1 MRLPSSKRG
10 PLEVSGHKL
19 EGAPV
24 SRITSFTSHAQLS
37 RHRISTDLDW
47 NTVLPRE
54 YDEGK
59 KRKGIKNT
67 YCCSVT
73 QSCPTLCDPT
83 DCSTPGFSV
92 LHSLPELG
100 QTHVH
105 QVGDAIQSSHPL
117 LSPSPA
123 FNLSKHQGLYI
134 KRISTMESKYGKVA
148 GEDMKRLW
156 ETVRSGRTDGLLVL
170 VMLEKSCVWDT

>member
-24 SRITSFTSHAQLS
+24 SRITSFTSHAQLN

-92 LHSLPELG
+92 LHNLPELG

-117 LSPSPA
+117 LSLSSPS
-123 FNLSKHQGLYI
+123 FNLSQHQGLFWQIDNLFVSRVDQNYYV
-134 KRISTMESKYGKVA
+134 ISDSKA
-148 GEDMKRLW
+148 LNNHPCLP
-156 ETVRSGRTDGLLVL
+156 RTKGF
-170 VMLEKSCVWDT
+170 LEPDFSF

>member
-24 SRITSFTSHAQLS
+24 SRITSFTSHAQLN

-73 QSCPTLCDPT
+73 QSCPTLCNPM
-83 DCSTPGFSV
+83 DCGMPGFPGCSDGMGWGGTSTLSV
-92 LHSLPELG
+92 RLW
-100 QTHVH
+100 
-105 QVGDAIQSSHPL
+105 
-117 LSPSPA
+117 
-123 FNLSKHQGLYI
+123 
-134 KRISTMESKYGKVA
+134 ISTFSYHVSNG
-148 GEDMKRLW
+148 
-156 ETVRSGRTDGLLVL
+156 
-170 VMLEKSCVWDT
+170 SCFLDFPFCWSLIHATENYVQSCEFP